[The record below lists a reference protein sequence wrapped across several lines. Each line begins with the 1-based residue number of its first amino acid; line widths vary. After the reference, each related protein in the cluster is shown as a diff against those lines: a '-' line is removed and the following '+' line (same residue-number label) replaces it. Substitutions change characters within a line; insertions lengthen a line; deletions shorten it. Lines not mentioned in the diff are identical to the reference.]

1 MSLLLDARKKL
12 HLTQSAQE
20 DGHASQAS
28 GLSLEE
34 HPNLTMPV
42 PDTKHPDTKQ
52 PDTKHHAQ
60 PIETARSAGQN
71 LFAAKSAVPLAAH
84 HGINRKL
91 LAALGGTVL
100 LLGVGAG
107 YLWYLDSASTPQ
119 QMRPLTPQPAAPLAR
134 PPQLSPAA
142 ASPAPQKALVPEIA
156 LAATAKADIVDSA
169 QKTPPLDKHIL
180 SEVEKLM
187 PINQAAA
194 VPVKVSPA
202 ASQPRKAK
210 PTRPNNNPVS
220 PKDNPIHIDQQ
231 RTELLDPL
239 LRDAYFAYSS
249 GKLDDAQQLYLAM
262 FKKDASNTDSLLG
275 LAAIAQQRGES
286 QVAAQYY
293 ARVLVLD
300 PRNAAANAG
309 MSTLSTDDHNESR
322 LKTLLREQGNSG
334 ALHFALGNL
343 YAEQSRWGDAQ
354 QAYFNAYT
362 LESGNAEFAFNL
374 AVSLDHLGQ
383 NKLAAQ
389 HYQRALQLDRLN
401 NAGFDHT
408 QIEQRVQELT
418 R

>member
-1 MSLLLDARKKL
+1 MSLLLDARKKSQQ
-12 HLTQSAQE
+12 TQPAQGG
-20 DGHASQAS
+20 DHASQTS

-34 HPNLTMPV
+34 HPNSTMPG
-42 PDTKHPDTKQ
+42 PDTKH

-60 PIETARSAGQN
+60 PIENARSAGQN

-84 HGINRKL
+84 QGINRKL

-100 LLGVGAG
+100 LLGAGVG
-107 YLWYLDSASTPQ
+107 YLWYIDSASTPR
-119 QMRPLTPQPAAPLAR
+119 QMRLIAPQP
-134 PPQLSPAA
+134 SPAS

-156 LAATAKADIVDSA
+156 ATATAKADLADSA
-169 QKTPPLDKHIL
+169 QKAPPLNKHIL
-180 SEVEKLM
+180 SEVERLTAN
-187 PINQAAA
+187 NQTAAR
-194 VPVKVSPA
+194 PVKSAPA
-202 ASQPRKAK
+202 APQPHKAK
-210 PTRPNNNPVS
+210 PARPNNNPIR
-220 PKDNPIHIDQQ
+220 PNDNLIHIDQQ

-239 LRDAYFAYSS
+239 LRDAYLAYGN

-262 FKKDASNTDSLLG
+262 SKKDVHNSDALLG
-275 LAAIAQQRGES
+275 LAAIAQQRGEN

-300 PRNAAANAG
+300 PRNAEANAG
-309 MSTLSTDDHNESR
+309 MSALTADDNSESR

-343 YAEQSRWGDAQ
+343 YAEQSRWGEAQ

-362 LESGNAEFAFNL
+362 LESGNAEFSFNL

-389 HYQRALQLDRLN
+389 HYQRALKLDRLN
-401 NAGFDHT
+401 NAGFDHA